1 MSSDVM
7 SEEENGA
14 DENDTLLLNSNA
26 HTHCHCAMCRLLP
39 IIGMSY
45 DLQRSLRLRPLFITS
60 CYVYTWVCLCVHSSV
75 CVRVWSDTAT
85 QNATRCSDSCS
96 STSLSSDPSVLTNNI
111 CQVDNKPDGSFVFL
125 VTGNEKPTEQQVISL
140 KRIYQNIGISETL

>member
-1 MSSDVM
+1 MHTRTVIAQCAGSS
-7 SEEENGA
+7 
-14 DENDTLLLNSNA
+14 LLLECHMTYSA
-26 HTHCHCAMCRLLP
+26 ASGYGPYSLPAVVCTHGC
-39 IIGMSY
+39 
-45 DLQRSLRLRPLFITS
+45 
-60 CYVYTWVCLCVHSSV
+60 V
-75 CVRVWSDTAT
+75 CVCTQVCVCVWSDTAT

-125 VTGNEKPTEQQVISL
+125 VTGNEKPTEQQVTSL